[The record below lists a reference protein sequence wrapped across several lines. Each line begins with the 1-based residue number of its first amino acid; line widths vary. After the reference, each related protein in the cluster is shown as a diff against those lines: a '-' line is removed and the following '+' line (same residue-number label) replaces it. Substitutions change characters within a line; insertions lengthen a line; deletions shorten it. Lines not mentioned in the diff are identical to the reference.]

1 MLADAKGWRGL
12 FACSRRP
19 SGSRRGAW
27 YRGDDDRCRD
37 RDNLL
42 LLVVVIVIVIDL
54 DNHADLDLDL
64 VGVVQLD
71 GVTLGLNDGGLRL
84 FLVGVDSGVR
94 WFLGHSGS
102 YVTDG

>member
-19 SGSRRGAW
+19 SGGRGGARCHG
-27 YRGDDDRCRD
+27 YDDRRRD

-42 LLVVVIVIVIDL
+42 LFIVVVIVIDL
-54 DNHADLDLDL
+54 DYDADFDLDL

-71 GVTLGLNDGGLRL
+71 GISLGLDDGGLRL
-84 FLVGVDSGVR
+84 FLVGGDRGVS
-94 WFLGHSGS
+94 WCLGHSGS